1 MILRISDLHSGY
13 LRGADV
19 LRGIDMEVSP
29 GERVAVMGRNGMGK
43 TLLVKTI
50 MGLVR
55 PSSGR
60 IRFDG
65 ADIAGLATY
74 RISNLGIAYVP
85 QGREIF
91 GDFSVLDNLRMGVI
105 GKPKLRSENFEQV
118 FHWFPILAER
128 RNQRAGTMSG
138 GQMQQLA
145 IGRALAGRPRLLLL
159 DEPSEG
165 IQPSIVHE
173 IALTLRR
180 ICTEENLTVIVIE
193 QNTEMVERL
202 ASRVAFIEKGVIAHQ
217 VAVGDLAGNPA
228 LIERY
233 LGV

>member
-1 MILRISDLHSGY
+1 MILEVSDLHAGY
-13 LRGADV
+13 IRGASV
-19 LRGIDMEVSP
+19 LKGVGMSIRA

-43 TLLVKTI
+43 TLLVKTL
-50 MGLVR
+50 MGIVR
-55 PSSGR
+55 PSSGS

-65 ADIAGLATY
+65 TRIDGLPTH

-91 GDFSVLDNLRMGVI
+91 ADFTVLDNLRMGVI
-105 GKPKLRSENFEQV
+105 GKPHLRQAGFERV
-118 FHWFPILAER
+118 YEWFPILAER
-128 RNQRAGTMSG
+128 RHQRAGTMSG

-145 IGRALAGRPRLLLL
+145 IARALVGRPKLLLL

-173 IALTLRR
+173 IAITLRR
-180 ICTEENLTVIVIE
+180 ICAEEALTVILIE
-193 QNTEMVERL
+193 QNSEMVERL
-202 ASRVAFIEKGVIAHQ
+202 SERVAFIEKGRIA
-217 VAVGDLAGNPA
+217 AEVGVSALAEDET